1 MRRLVLGAVLV
12 AACASGRTGQGTTPP
27 AAASPTASSAPA
39 TAAPARPAANS
50 APATAAPASPAANS
64 APGSAAP
71 ASPAVNS
78 APTTAAPAGP
88 AANSAPAPA
97 APEPLSKEEGALLYA
112 TACTSCHTGE
122 FVAGS
127 RISLKG
133 WTAEVAKMRKWGA
146 LVEEE
151 DAGPLAAWLAQKY
164 PAGEPPPAA
173 ESMTPAA
180 AVATVEPRGHA
191 HRGKAEA
198 GGRIYA
204 QSCAACHGTSA
215 QGLGGGPSLVENP
228 VVQQPARFAK
238 LVNVGTGRMPGFA
251 EVTPAQV
258 DDLLAWL
265 TQAR

>member
-1 MRRLVLGAVLV
+1 MRRLVLGAVVV
-12 AACASGRTGQGTTPP
+12 AACASGRTGPGTTPP
-27 AAASPTASSAPA
+27 AAASPTASSVPA
-39 TAAPARPAANS
+39 AAAPARPAANS
-50 APATAAPASPAANS
+50 APATAAPAA
-64 APGSAAP
+64 
-71 ASPAVNS
+71 
-78 APTTAAPAGP
+78 P

-204 QSCAACHGTSA
+204 QSCAACHGAAA